1 MNEKISP
8 TLIARCEMGT
18 STMKDISSLPDYT
31 ALKKLASALWQQEN
45 SYHGAAVMVGA
56 GFSRCAASTG
66 DITKKLPLWNNFSRT
81 LADELGSN
89 STDPLRLAEEYCAYF
104 GKQALHDLIKKEIND
119 TAWAPGELHKSLL
132 ELPWSEVL
140 TTNWDTLLE
149 RASTEIHQPIYN
161 VVSKQEDL
169 SSARSPRVVKLHG
182 TIDITKDLVFTQEDY
197 RKYPQQHAAF
207 VNFSRQVFIENELC
221 LLGFSGDDPNF
232 LQWAGWVR
240 DHLATHSRRIYLVGA
255 LGLNAAKR
263 KYLESINVAPIDL
276 DDLVTDYDE
285 HDIRHLEATKIFI
298 RALQD
303 LKPKQIWEWDP
314 TQLHR
319 ATTTNAESIKTHQDK
334 NYAAKL
340 LEDKL
345 PLLEKDRLSYPDWL
359 VCPYRQRFQLQTHIS
374 DPWPTP
380 KGLSAMTE
388 TSRAKLLYEITW
400 HHQVTFEAMPSW
412 LANELLTV
420 CDTDVP
426 CALSKKQQLEIAI
439 LLLRNTR
446 WMENPESENISQ
458 TTSSILEKGKKY
470 WPESSNELAYHNA
483 IIARDRFDYYALE
496 KCVERISI
504 SNPVWKLR
512 KASLLAE
519 LGQFDRGEVLV
530 EEAYKELLTQ
540 HRNDRNSV
548 RVLSRLAWAHWLIR
562 GIDLSSFDKEFKAFP
577 SHYRDA
583 KCDPWDHIEHIRV
596 RISSASNKQQKQQG
610 IEPSFEPGRYKDNA
624 NTVTFSNELHP
635 LLLLEGIS
643 STVGMPL
650 RWSSV
655 SFLDDQAAR
664 IAELEGIDNVHRF
677 ALAIR
682 SANSDTSEVL
692 KRVFSRL
699 NIACF
704 SESDVNFLLNQCM
717 EAINYWLAKRVDKF
731 SDASRVAIDRL
742 RVFIEVLARAS
753 VRATPEQ
760 AKQIFRL
767 AVSLGKKPEL
777 HHFWL
782 FDAVKHLSK
791 FSLESIP
798 ESQQHDIL
806 LDALS
811 YPLQSEISV
820 RDHKE
825 WANPVVKHPGKR
837 KQNSALDR
845 RIDEIIDHITPC
857 SPQSAPALLRL
868 LPLIEN
874 GFLTNEELNKISQKV
889 WECEPGLNNLP
900 ETGLLKY
907 VLLEIPSPDPSA
919 VKALVRRYLFE
930 AKSPN
935 LLSPV
940 LLTDIAN
947 AAQAENVKE
956 FPSADQAV
964 DYLEQLVAWRPNRD
978 IKDKLG
984 FTQNEERQLS
994 ELAGEVLARSV
1005 VPVLPSEALT
1015 EENFQRLLAFY
1026 SEVES
1031 PETLIA
1037 FPYFAI
1043 SNDAFIEPVEKLIRQ
1058 GLQSDDA
1065 NKLAHASYAL
1075 LILRDHKKSP
1085 AIDRLIMRLVYLMGA
1100 NRISGL
1106 SALLWTANQMYCKEY
1121 LSDESI
1127 ESLIEI
1133 LPVIFDNTSYRN
1145 ISPSGRESVSVSF
1158 VRAACVRLA
1167 RDIINNGEHH
1177 NEELLRI
1184 LEEAKQDALPE
1195 VRFAKMT
1202 SV

>member
-1 MNEKISP
+1 MRN
-8 TLIARCEMGT
+8 
-18 STMKDISSLPDYT
+18 ISSLPDYT
-31 ALKKLASALWQQEN
+31 ALKKLASALWQQET

-56 GFSRCAASTG
+56 GFSRSAASTG
-66 DITKKLPLWNNFSRT
+66 DATKKLPLWNHFSRA
-81 LADELGSN
+81 LAAELDSN

-149 RASTEIHQPIYN
+149 RASAEIHQPIYN

-169 SSARSPRVVKLHG
+169 SSARSPRIVKLHG
-182 TIDITKDLVFTQEDY
+182 TIDIAKDLTFTQEDY

-298 RALQD
+298 QALQD
-303 LKPKQIWEWDP
+303 LKPKQIWEWNP

-319 ATTTNAESIKTHQDK
+319 KTTTGEETTKAYQDA

-345 PLLEKDRLSYPDWL
+345 PHLEKDRLSYPDWL
-359 VCPYRQRFQLQTHIS
+359 VCPYRQRFQLQTHIT

-380 KGLSAMTE
+380 KSLSAMAG

-420 CDTDVP
+420 CDTDIP
-426 CALSKKQQLEIAI
+426 CALSKKQQLEVAI
-439 LLLRNTR
+439 LLLKNTR
-446 WMENPESENISQ
+446 WMDSPASENIAQ
-458 TTSSILEKGKKY
+458 TTSYILEKGKKY

-483 IIARDRFDYYALE
+483 IVARDRFDYYALE
-496 KCVERISI
+496 KCIEKIPN
-504 SNPVWKLR
+504 SNPIWKLR
-512 KASLLAE
+512 KSSLLAE
-519 LGQFDRGEVLV
+519 LGQVDSGKILV

-540 HRNDRNSV
+540 HRNDRNSIH
-548 RVLSRLAWAHWLIR
+548 VLSRLAWAHWIIR
-562 GIDLSSFDKEFKAFP
+562 GVELHSSDKEFKAFP
-577 SHYRDA
+577 SNYRDA
-583 KCDPWDHIEHIRV
+583 KCDPWDHIEHIRE
-596 RISSASNKQQKQQG
+596 RISSALNKQQKQQE

-635 LLLLEGIS
+635 LLLLDGIS

-655 SFLDDQAAR
+655 NFLVDQASR
-664 IAELEGIDNVHRF
+664 IAELEGIDNFHRF

-692 KRVFSRL
+692 KRVFSRIH
-699 NIACF
+699 IACI
-704 SESDVNFLLNQCM
+704 SDSDVTFLLKQCM
-717 EAINYWLAKRVDKF
+717 EAIKYWLAKRAENSADV
-731 SDASRVAIDRL
+731 SRIAIDRL
-742 RVFIEVLARAS
+742 QVFIEVLARVS

-760 AKQIFRL
+760 AKQIFHL
-767 AVSLGKKPEL
+767 AVSLSKKPEL

-791 FSLESIP
+791 FSLKSIP
-798 ESQQHDIL
+798 ESQQQDIL

-811 YPLQSEISV
+811 YPLQTEISA
-820 RDHKE
+820 RDCKE
-825 WANPVVKHPGKR
+825 WANPVVKHPGER
-837 KQNSALDR
+837 KQDSILDR
-845 RIDEIIDHITPC
+845 RIDEIIDHILPC
-857 SPQSAPALLRL
+857 APQSAPALLRL
-868 LPLIEN
+868 LPLIEKN
-874 GFLTNEELNKISQKV
+874 FLKIEELNKISQKI
-889 WECEPGLNNLP
+889 WGGEPVLNSLP

-907 VLLEIPSPDPSA
+907 VLLELPSPDPGA
-919 VKALVRRYLFE
+919 VKTLVRRYLFE
-930 AKSPN
+930 ANGKN
-935 LLSPV
+935 LLIPE

-947 AAQAENVKE
+947 AAQAENIKE

-964 DYLEQLVAWRPNRD
+964 DYFEQLVAWRPNREIND
-978 IKDKLG
+978 TLG
-984 FTQNEERQLS
+984 FTQNEEHRLA
-994 ELAGEVLARSV
+994 ELVGEVLARSV
-1005 VPVLPSEALT
+1005 VPAMPPERLN
-1015 EENFQRLLAFY
+1015 EENFQKFY
-1026 SEVES
+1026 AYHSES
-1031 PETLIA
+1031 GTPETLNA
-1037 FPYFAI
+1037 LPHFAI
-1043 SNDAFIEPVEKLIRQ
+1043 ANDALIEPVERLIRQ
-1058 GLQSDDA
+1058 GLQSDDP
-1065 NKLAHASYAL
+1065 NKLAYASYAL
-1075 LILRDHKKSP
+1075 LTWRDQKESP
-1085 AIDRLIMRLVYLMGA
+1085 VIDRLIVRLVYLIGA
-1100 NRISGL
+1100 NRMSGL
-1106 SALLWTANQMYCKEY
+1106 SGLLWTTNQMYCKEY

-1127 ESLIEI
+1127 VSLIEI
-1133 LPVIFDNTSYRN
+1133 LPVIFDSTGYEK

-1167 RDIINNGEHH
+1167 SDIIKNGEHQ

-1184 LEEAKQDALPE
+1184 LEEAKKDALPE
-1195 VRFAKMT
+1195 VRFAQMT
-1202 SV
+1202 NV

>member
-1 MNEKISP
+1 MK
-8 TLIARCEMGT
+8 
-18 STMKDISSLPDYT
+18 KDISCIPDYA
-31 ALKKLASALWQQEN
+31 ALKKLASALWHQDN
-45 SYHGAAVMVGA
+45 SYHGAAIMVGA
-56 GFSRCAASTG
+56 GFSRAAASTG
-66 DITKKLPLWNNFSRT
+66 DSSKKLPLWNDFSKC
-81 LADELGSN
+81 LASELSSN

-104 GKQALHDLIKKEIND
+104 GKQALHDLIKNKIND
-119 TAWAPGELHKSLL
+119 TAWAPGDLHKSLL
-132 ELPWSEVL
+132 ELPWSDVL

-149 RASTEIHQPIYN
+149 RASTEIHQPIYS

-169 SSARSPRVVKLHG
+169 SSARSPRIVKLHG
-182 TIDITKDLVFTQEDY
+182 TIDITKDFVFTQEDY
-197 RKYPQQHAAF
+197 RRYPQQHAAL

-221 LLGFSGDDPNF
+221 LLGFSGEDPNF

-240 DHLATHSRRIYLVGA
+240 DHLSTHSRRIYLVGA
-255 LGLNAAKR
+255 LGLNSAKR

-303 LKPKQIWEWDP
+303 LKPKQTWEWEP

-319 ATTTNAESIKTHQDK
+319 TTTTGEESTRTHQDAS
-334 NYAAKL
+334 YAAKL

-359 VCPYRQRFQLQTHIS
+359 VCPYRQRFQLQTHIT

-380 KGLSAMTE
+380 KSLSAMAE

-400 HHQVTFEAMPSW
+400 HHQVTFEVMPAW

-420 CDTDVP
+420 CDTDIP
-426 CALSKKQQLEIAI
+426 CALSKKQQLEIA
-439 LLLRNTR
+439 LLLLKNTR
-446 WMENPESENISQ
+446 WIDNPESESIAQ
-458 TTSSILEKGKKY
+458 TTSSILKKGKKY
-470 WPESSNELAYHNA
+470 WPESSSELAYHNA
-483 IIARDRFDYYALE
+483 IVARDRFDYYALE
-496 KCVERISI
+496 KFVEEIPINNS
-504 SNPVWKLR
+504 VWRLR

-519 LGQFDRGEVLV
+519 LGQLDKGEVLV

-548 RVLSRLAWAHWLIR
+548 HVLSRLAWAHWLNR
-562 GIDLSSFDKEFKAFP
+562 GVDLSSLSKEFKAFP

-583 KCDPWDHIEHIRV
+583 KCDPWDHIEHIRD
-596 RISSASNKQQKQQG
+596 RISSALNKQQKQQA
-610 IEPSFEPGRYKDNA
+610 IEPSFEPGHYKDNA

-655 SFLDDQAAR
+655 NFLVDQAAR
-664 IAELEGIDNVHRF
+664 IAELEGIDNIHRF

-699 NIACF
+699 HIACF
-704 SESDVNFLLNQCM
+704 SDIDVTFLLNQCM
-717 EAINYWLAKRVDKF
+717 EAINYWLAKRVDKS
-731 SDASRVAIDRL
+731 SDASRIAIDRL

-782 FDAVKHLSK
+782 FDAIKHLSK

-798 ESQQHDIL
+798 ESQQHDVL

-811 YPLQSEISV
+811 YPLQSEISI

-825 WANPVVKHPGKR
+825 WANPVVKYPGER
-837 KQNSALDR
+837 KQDSALDR
-845 RIDEIIDHITPC
+845 RIDEIIDHIALC

-868 LPLIEN
+868 LPLIEK
-874 GFLTNEELNKISQKV
+874 GFLKNEELNKIAQQV
-889 WECEPGLNNLP
+889 WGNEPDLSNLP

-907 VLLEIPSPDPSA
+907 VLLKVPSPDPSA
-919 VKALVRRYLFE
+919 VKTLVRRYLFE
-930 AKSPN
+930 AKAPN
-935 LLSPV
+935 LLSPE
-940 LLTDIAN
+940 LLMDIAN
-947 AAQAENVKE
+947 AAQAESINE

-964 DYLEQLVAWRPNRD
+964 DYFKQLVVWRPNRD
-978 IKDKLG
+978 INDKLG
-984 FTQNEERQLS
+984 FTQNEERQLA

-1005 VPVLPSEALT
+1005 VPVLPSEGLT
-1015 EENFQRLLAFY
+1015 EENFQKLFAFY
-1026 SEVES
+1026 SEAGA

-1043 SNDAFIEPVEKLIRQ
+1043 ANDVFIEPVENLIRQ
-1058 GLQSDDA
+1058 GLQSNDA
-1065 NKLAHASYAL
+1065 NKLAYASYAL
-1075 LILRDHKKSP
+1075 LNWRDQKESP
-1085 AIDRLIMRLVYLMGA
+1085 AIDRLIVRLVYLIGA

-1106 SALLWTANQMYCKEY
+1106 SALLWTANQMYCKKY
-1121 LSDESI
+1121 LPDESI
-1127 ESLIEI
+1127 DSMLEI
-1133 LPVIFDNTSYRN
+1133 LPIIFDNTGYRN

-1167 RDIINNGEHH
+1167 RDIIKHGEHQ

-1184 LEEAKQDALPE
+1184 LKEAKQDALPE
-1195 VRFAKMT
+1195 VRFAEMT
-1202 SV
+1202 NV